1 MRDDRERLRDILDAI
16 GRIER
21 HSSRGRGVFDGDEL
35 VQVWIVHHLAI
46 IGEAA
51 AKLTQEMR
59 ASMAEVPWPEIIG
72 MRNILVHEYFGV
84 DRDIVWAVVEKD
96 LPPLR
101 DAIRLR
107 LDAD

>member
-1 MRDDRERLRDILDAI
+1 MRDDRERFRDILDAI
-16 GRIER
+16 DRIER
-21 HSSRGRGVFDGDEL
+21 HSSRGRGVFDEDEL

-51 AKLTQEMR
+51 AKLSESMR
-59 ASMAEVPWPEIIG
+59 RAMADVPWPEIIG

-101 DAIRLR
+101 HAIRLR
-107 LDAD
+107 LEAD